1 MSPMR
6 VTWLRTLGR
15 TFGLFS
21 TAASVG
27 GFLAAVA
34 VSFFFALKG
43 GEGGQ
48 IALAAVWAS
57 SVSPLLPVLAALLG
71 MDVWSDERQTGR
83 LDVLLATAVRERD
96 YVFGKL
102 LGVQTLMSLTV
113 VFSLAASLAA
123 LWFLAPESLAGLNF
137 FSFLPALFILLL
149 QGTLWCAVSVAS
161 SALFCHSALAVLTT
175 VALTVGLPRVLWAAL
190 LAWSGAARVAFGELP
205 IDAHVIDFASGF
217 FSLGT
222 AISYLLVTAAA
233 TFVAVKLVSW
243 HRLLGRGGLALRTTS
258 VVSVLLAALAA
269 ALATS
274 LAERMDITVDCP
286 RAGLATSFS
295 PRTRNVLADSSGD
308 VTITCF
314 LSRKDPRF
322 RPLGIFLRS
331 IRREAA
337 ALGGARVTLKFIDPT
352 WDLGPAERL
361 VAKGVAEDS
370 LVFEKGR
377 RTVILSLK
385 EDHGERVCAAAIRQL
400 TTPAPRRN
408 VYWTKGH
415 GENAYDDYGTFG
427 LSDIARDLSR
437 EGYRNSF
444 IDLAVDRPV
453 PGDCALIVIAGP
465 KREFSRAELGRLDA
479 YLREGGRLLVLMNAF
494 AENGVASLLSSWG
507 LRPQPAQIGA
517 AKTLTGTDMIVPIVS
532 EHVLASPLNGSR
544 LVLERPGA
552 FVPSA
557 AAEAANGA
565 DRIGFSALASAGQS
579 VLAAVVE
586 RGAGVGSD
594 LTIRPTRIIAVGD
607 STFVLNGPLAARA
620 NANRDFFLN
629 CVAYLAGT
637 DAYGSSGAES
647 DLLVVGMDYDTGL
660 RFLAVTVVGFPVVV
674 FAVMLIVVVR
684 RRRRT

>member
-1 MSPMR
+1 MSPTR
-6 VTWLRTLGR
+6 VTWARTIGRTL
-15 TFGLFS
+15 GLFS

-27 GFLAAVA
+27 CFLAAVA
-34 VSFFFALKG
+34 ASFFFSLKA

-48 IALAAVWAS
+48 VTLPAVWAS

-71 MDVWSDERQTGR
+71 MDVWSDERRTGR

-96 YVFGKL
+96 FVLGKL
-102 LGVQTLMSLTV
+102 LGVMTLMSLTV
-113 VFSLAASLAA
+113 VFSLSTSLAA
-123 LWFLAPESLAGLNF
+123 LWLMAPDALAGFDLLAF
-137 FSFLPALFILLL
+137 VPALFILLL
-149 QGTLWCAVSVAS
+149 QGALWCAVSVAA
-161 SALFCHSALAVLTT
+161 SALFCHSALAALMSV
-175 VALTVGLPRVLWAAL
+175 VLTVGLPRALWAAL
-190 LAWSGAARVAFGELP
+190 LAWSSVARRTFGEMPL
-205 IDAHVIDFASGF
+205 DEHVADFASGF
-217 FSLGT
+217 LSLGT
-222 AISYLLVTAAA
+222 VLSYVIVTVA
-233 TFVAVKLVSW
+233 TVFVSVKFVCW
-243 HRLLGRGGLALRTTS
+243 HRLLGRGGLALRVTT
-258 VVSVLLAALAA
+258 VVSVLLAAMAS
-269 ALATS
+269 ALATA
-274 LAERMDITVDCP
+274 LAVRMDVTVDCP

-308 VTITCF
+308 VSVTCF

-322 RPLGIFLRS
+322 RPLGIFLRA

-337 ALGGARVTLKFIDPT
+337 ALGGARVSVKFVDPT

-361 VAKGVAEDS
+361 VAKGVAEES

-400 TTPAPRRN
+400 TTPALRRN

-415 GENAYDDYGTFG
+415 GESAFDDYGTFG
-427 LSDIARDLSR
+427 FSDIARDLSR

-444 IDLAVDRPV
+444 IELAQDRPV

-494 AENGVASLLSSWG
+494 AEDGVASLLSTWG
-507 LRPQPAQIGA
+507 LRPQSAQIAG
-517 AKTLTGTDMIVPIVS
+517 AKTLTGADMIVPIAS
-532 EHVLASPLNGSR
+532 DHALASPLNGSR

-552 FVPSA
+552 FVPSVT
-557 AAEAANGA
+557 AEVANGA
-565 DRIGFSALASAGQS
+565 DSIGFSALASVGQT

-607 STFVLNGPLAARA
+607 PTFVMNGPLAARA

-629 CVAYLAGT
+629 CIAYLSGT

-647 DLLVVGMDYDTGL
+647 DLLVIGMDYDTGI
-660 RFLAVTVVGFPVVV
+660 RFLAVTVVGIPFVV
-674 FAVMLIVVVR
+674 FVAMLIAVIR
-684 RRRRT
+684 RRRRI